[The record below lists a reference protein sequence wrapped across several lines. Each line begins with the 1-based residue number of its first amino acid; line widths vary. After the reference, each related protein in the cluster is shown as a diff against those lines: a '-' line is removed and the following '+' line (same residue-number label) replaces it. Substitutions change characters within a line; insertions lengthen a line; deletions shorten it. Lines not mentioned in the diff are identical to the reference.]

1 MSRLLMLSAFHG
13 RLIRAAA
20 AFALVAA
27 TALSAF
33 AAGPQSLVNHQP
45 VVYPN
50 GGASITLNLDQG
62 PLGTRSNAQAIA
74 IVQNAIALW
83 NGVSTSTMRLAIGAS
98 LSTDYTVSNYSGVY
112 QRYTDG
118 LNPVIFDTDG
128 SITDALFG
136 AGAKANILG
145 FAGSAYYT
153 SGPSAGKYAEGQAV
167 LNGSISISDAVW
179 TTVLAHEIGH
189 FFGLDHSQL
198 DSTQGLAQ
206 SNYVLMYPIAYRSLM
221 SLHEDDVAAV
231 TALYP
236 TAGVGAAYGQ
246 LNGTFTTAAGAPI
259 LGANIWA
266 REVATGKVYSVVSDY
281 LTQGNG
287 YFRFYLPPG
296 TYTLNAESIASNFT
310 GGSGVGPYS
319 DTSSSASFQ
328 PPHPIAPIAL
338 AGGSG
343 QQIGITAGCLV
354 TASFRLD
361 GTGSVSGNCGGSTPS
376 ATTTTLATS
385 GTPALAGSTVTLTAT
400 VAGVAPTG
408 TVNFKDGGTTMSGCG
423 AVAVTG
429 SGNSRNAT
437 CATNTLAVGVHSISA
452 SYSGDG
458 GNLASTSST
467 LSQVI
472 NPADGSTNLAL
483 ASAGGVA
490 SATSTYNALHPV
502 A

>member
-189 FFGLDHSQL
+189 FFRPRSFATRQHAGARAQQL
-198 DSTQGLAQ
+198 RVDVPDRVS
-206 SNYVLMYPIAYRSLM
+206 IA
-221 SLHEDDVAAV
+221 DVAARRRRR
-231 TALYP
+231 
-236 TAGVGAAYGQ
+236 GGH
-246 LNGTFTTAAGAPI
+246 
-259 LGANIWA
+259 
-266 REVATGKVYSVVSDY
+266 RVV
-281 LTQGNG
+281 
-287 YFRFYLPPG
+287 P
-296 TYTLNAESIASNFT
+296 
-310 GGSGVGPYS
+310 
-319 DTSSSASFQ
+319 
-328 PPHPIAPIAL
+328 
-338 AGGSG
+338 
-343 QQIGITAGCLV
+343 
-354 TASFRLD
+354 
-361 GTGSVSGNCGGSTPS
+361 
-376 ATTTTLATS
+376 
-385 GTPALAGSTVTLTAT
+385 
-400 VAGVAPTG
+400 
-408 TVNFKDGGTTMSGCG
+408 DGGRRCRLWSIERHIHDLGRSTDPRCEHLGQ
-423 AVAVTG
+423 G
-429 SGNSRNAT
+429 SSDRKS
-437 CATNTLAVGVHSISA
+437 V
-452 SYSGDG
+452 
-458 GNLASTSST
+458 
-467 LSQVI
+467 
-472 NPADGSTNLAL
+472 
-483 ASAGGVA
+483 
-490 SATSTYNALHPV
+490 
-502 A
+502 